1 MLWFSVIELWDR
13 KLCGRTG
20 KTTENNYCKNTYRAE
35 DLLLLV
41 CVYSDERTYVKARRT
56 LQKGKNNDMNKS

>member
-1 MLWFSVIELWDR
+1 M
-13 KLCGRTG
+13 
-20 KTTENNYCKNTYRAE
+20 YRAE

-56 LQKGKNNDMNKS
+56 LQKGKNNDMNKSVKKMLQN